1 MLASLFEYE
10 QAKKAALVAREK
22 HTARIDVCNSI
33 IEKLESSFPN
43 LVDDL
48 NRLELAIRNA
58 TTGAPDTEGRD
69 WTPGMNVNKLGTERL
84 NAAHWLQVKKF
95 FKTLAR
101 MFHPDAGG
109 DAGEFSAIE
118 QARRHG
124 DLDYLRV
131 KFVTAHRQGDL
142 YWRQEEGI
150 EFWRTQQKKAE
161 VNLTR
166 LQGTSVFKVVQ
177 AQMVGNRP
185 EALRLMELELLK
197 RRLELI
203 GELNHVLKPKPSRG
217 ENDGEERER
226 RAEEEKEEVDWR
238 QD

>member
-1 MLASLFEYE
+1 MAKLFEYE
-10 QAKKAALVAREK
+10 LAKKQALVAREK
-22 HTARIDVCNSI
+22 HTARVDVCNSI
-33 IEKLESSFPN
+33 IQKLESNFPE

-48 NRLELAIRNA
+48 TRLELGIRNA
-58 TTGAPDTEGRD
+58 TKGAPDTEGRD
-69 WTPGMNVNKLGTERL
+69 WTPGMNVNKLGSERF

-95 FKTLAR
+95 FKTLAKIH
-101 MFHPDAGG
+101 HPDAGG
-109 DAGEFSAIE
+109 DSAEFSAIE
-118 QARRHG
+118 EARRHG

-131 KFVTAHRQGDL
+131 KFVTSHRQNDL
-142 YWRQEEGI
+142 YWRQDEGVV
-150 EFWRTQQKKAE
+150 FWRTQQKKAE

-166 LQGTSVFKVVQ
+166 LQGTSLFKVVQ

-203 GELNHVLKPKPSRG
+203 SELNHVLKPKPSRG
-217 ENDGEERER
+217 EYDGQERER
-226 RAEEEKEEVDWR
+226 RTEEEKEVDWR